1 MKKRFYILYIMYAVV
16 GILSL
21 TTAACSSDKEEG
33 EKPSPEN
40 KTMEVAFSISVP
52 GSENAL
58 NATRIPGIPDP
69 GTDTGEHDDWDRLT
83 VIIAYTQLDM
93 KKTVYYDTFTKDEF
107 YSTNVVQ
114 HKETNSRLLPDSDND
129 GFHEL
134 MMVLPTGSCRIYGVT
149 YTAGKG
155 FDPEGV
161 LKKISDDGEDH
172 NDVILNLQISNDYA
186 ERDVS
191 KFVSVATG
199 YAINTKDNSEVLQV
213 SLNNIEEMRQYWRM
227 QLNRLA
233 AKVDIQWDA
242 QSAYEKNTETGNVQY
257 TDVKINS
264 FSFCGGAATDG
275 TTGST
280 IGTGSGY
287 LFPMLAKEKEL
298 PAISGKKNFINTSE
312 ISRRNGRVYHYTFP
326 DGHAPKITFKLETT
340 TTASTSG
347 AVKKTS
353 DYTFDLKNV
362 TEGLLQPATWYKIN
376 VKVTGKEKQE
386 SVIIDSFK

>member
-1 MKKRFYILYIMYAVV
+1 MKKRFYILYIMYTVV

-33 EKPSPEN
+33 EKPSLKN

-52 GSENAL
+52 GSENASD
-58 NATRIPGIPDP
+58 ATRIPDP

-93 KKTVYYDTFTKDEF
+93 KRTVYYDTFTKEEF
-107 YSTNVVQ
+107 YSNNVVQ
-114 HKETNSRLLPDSDND
+114 HQHTNSRLLPDSDND
-129 GFHEL
+129 GYHEF
-134 MMVLPTGSCRIYGVT
+134 MMSLPIGKCRIYGVT
-149 YTAGKG
+149 YTDGKG
-155 FDPEGV
+155 FDPVGE
-161 LKKISDDGEDH
+161 LNKIKDDGKDH
-172 NDVILNLQISNDYA
+172 NGDIIKLQISNDYA
-186 ERDVS
+186 KDDGAKVA
-191 KFVSVATG
+191 KFISVATG
-199 YAINTKDNSEVLQV
+199 YAINTKDNSEDLQV

-264 FSFCGGAATDG
+264 FSFCGGTTDQNVG
-275 TTGST
+275 A
-280 IGTGSGY
+280 GSGY
-287 LFPMLAKEKEL
+287 LFPTLAKGMNL
-298 PAISGKKNFINTSE
+298 PAISGKKDFINTSE

-326 DGHAPKITFKLETT
+326 DGHTPKITFKLETT
-340 TTASTSG
+340 TTASTG
-347 AVKKTS
+347 NADKKTS
-353 DYTFDLKNV
+353 TYTFDLKNV
-362 TEGLLQPATWYKIN
+362 TEGSLLPATWYKIN

-386 SVIIDSFK
+386 SIIIDSFK

>member
-33 EKPSPEN
+33 EKPSLKN

-52 GSENAL
+52 GSENAS
-58 NATRIPGIPDP
+58 NATRIPDP
-69 GTDTGEHDDWDRLT
+69 GTDTGEHDDWNRLT

-93 KKTVYYDTFTKDEF
+93 KRTVYYDTFTKDEF
-107 YSTNVVQ
+107 YSNNVVQ
-114 HKETNSRLLPDSDND
+114 HQHTNSRLLPDSDND
-129 GFHEL
+129 GYHEF
-134 MMVLPTGSCRIYGVT
+134 MMSLPIGKCRIYGVT
-149 YTAGKG
+149 YTAGMG
-155 FDPEGV
+155 FDPESK
-161 LKKISDDGEDH
+161 LKKISDDGKDY
-172 NDVILNLQISNDYA
+172 NDDILKLQISNDYA
-186 ERDVS
+186 GNDVS
-191 KFVSVATG
+191 KFISVATG
-199 YAINTKDNSEVLQV
+199 YAINTKDNSEDLQV

-264 FSFCGGAATDG
+264 FSFCGGATDQNVG
-275 TTGST
+275 A
-280 IGTGSGY
+280 GSGY
-287 LFPMLAKEKEL
+287 LFPTLAKEKNL
-298 PAISGKKNFINTSE
+298 PAISGKKDFINTSE

-326 DGHAPKITFKLETT
+326 DGHTPKITFKLETT
-340 TTASTSG
+340 TTASTG
-347 AVKKTS
+347 NADKKTS
-353 DYTFDLKNV
+353 TYTFDLKNV
-362 TEGLLQPATWYKIN
+362 TEGSLLPATWYKIN

-386 SVIIDSFK
+386 SIIIDSFK

>member
-33 EKPSPEN
+33 EKPSLKS

-52 GSENAL
+52 GSESASD
-58 NATRIPGIPDP
+58 ATRIPDP

-93 KKTVYYDTFTKDEF
+93 KRTVYYDTFTKDEF
-107 YSTNVVQ
+107 YSNNVVQ
-114 HKETNSRLLPDSDND
+114 HQHTNSRLLPDSDND
-129 GFHEL
+129 GYHEF
-134 MMVLPTGSCRIYGVT
+134 MMSLPIGKCRIYGVT
-149 YTAGKG
+149 YTDGKG
-155 FDPEGV
+155 FDPVGE
-161 LKKISDDGEDH
+161 LNKIKDDGKDH
-172 NDVILNLQISNDYA
+172 NGDIIKLQISNDYA
-186 ERDVS
+186 KDNGAKVA
-191 KFVSVATG
+191 KFISVATG
-199 YAINTKDNSEVLQV
+199 YAINTKDNSEDLQV
-213 SLNNIEEMRQYWRM
+213 SLNNIEEMRQYWRI

-264 FSFCGGAATDG
+264 FSFCGGATDQNVG
-275 TTGST
+275 A
-280 IGTGSGY
+280 GSGY
-287 LFPMLAKEKEL
+287 LFPTLAKEKNL
-298 PAISGKKNFINTSE
+298 PAISGKKEFINTSE

-326 DGHAPKITFKLETT
+326 DGHTPKITFKLVT
-340 TTASTSG
+340 STGVIKDKESN
-347 AVKKTS
+347 
-353 DYTFDLKNV
+353 YTFDLKNV
-362 TEGLLQPATWYKIN
+362 TEGLLLPATWYKIN

-386 SVIIDSFK
+386 SIIIDSFK

>member
-33 EKPSPEN
+33 EKPSSES

-52 GSENAL
+52 GSESASD
-58 NATRIPGIPDP
+58 ATRIPDP

-93 KKTVYYDTFTKDEF
+93 KRTVYYDTFTKDEF
-107 YSTNVVQ
+107 YSNNVVQ
-114 HKETNSRLLPDSDND
+114 HQHTNSRLLPDSDND
-129 GFHEL
+129 GYHEF
-134 MMVLPTGSCRIYGVT
+134 MMSLPIGKCRIYGVT
-149 YTAGKG
+149 YTDGKG
-155 FDPEGV
+155 FDPESK
-161 LKKISDDGEDH
+161 LKKISDDGIDH
-172 NDVILNLQISNDYA
+172 NDDILKLQISNDYA
-186 ERDVS
+186 GNDVS
-191 KFVSVATG
+191 KFISVATG
-199 YAINTKDNSEVLQV
+199 YAINTKDNSEDLQV

-264 FSFCGGAATDG
+264 FSFCGGATDQNVG
-275 TTGST
+275 A
-280 IGTGSGY
+280 GSGY
-287 LFPMLAKEKEL
+287 LFPTLAKEKNL
-298 PAISGKKNFINTSE
+298 PAISGKKDFINTSE

-326 DGHAPKITFKLETT
+326 DGHTPKITFKLETT
-340 TTASTSG
+340 TTASTG
-347 AVKKTS
+347 NADKKTS
-353 DYTFDLKNV
+353 TYTFDLKNV
-362 TEGLLQPATWYKIN
+362 TEGSLLPATWYKIN

-386 SVIIDSFK
+386 SVSIDTFK

>member
-33 EKPSPEN
+33 EKPSLKN

-52 GSENAL
+52 GSENASD
-58 NATRIPGIPDP
+58 ATRIPDLPDP

-93 KKTVYYDTFTKDEF
+93 KRTVYYDTFTKDEF
-107 YSTNVVQ
+107 YSNNVVQ
-114 HKETNSRLLPDSDND
+114 HQHTNSRLLPDSDND
-129 GFHEL
+129 GYHEF
-134 MMVLPTGSCRIYGVT
+134 MMSLPIGKCRIYGVT
-149 YTAGKG
+149 YTDGKG
-155 FDPEGV
+155 FDPVGE
-161 LKKISDDGEDH
+161 LKKISDDGKDH
-172 NDVILNLQISNDYA
+172 NGDIIKLQISNDYA
-186 ERDVS
+186 KDDGAKVA

-199 YAINTKDNSEVLQV
+199 YAINTKDNSKDLQV

-264 FSFCGGAATDG
+264 FSFCGGATDQNV
-275 TTGST
+275 
-280 IGTGSGY
+280 GTGSGY
-287 LFPMLAKEKEL
+287 LFPTLAKEMKL
-298 PAISGKKNFINTSE
+298 PAISGKKDFINTSE

-347 AVKKTS
+347 AVTS

-362 TEGLLQPATWYKIN
+362 TEGVLLPATWYKIN
-376 VKVTGKEKQE
+376 VKVTGKEKQK

>member
-33 EKPSPEN
+33 EKPSLKN

-52 GSENAL
+52 GSENASD
-58 NATRIPGIPDP
+58 ATRIPDLPDP

-93 KKTVYYDTFTKDEF
+93 KRTVYYDTFTKDEF
-107 YSTNVVQ
+107 YSNNVVQ
-114 HKETNSRLLPDSDND
+114 HQHTNSRLLPDSDND
-129 GFHEL
+129 GYHEF
-134 MMVLPTGSCRIYGVT
+134 MMSLPIGKCRIYGVT
-149 YTAGKG
+149 YTEGKG
-155 FDPEGV
+155 FDPVGE
-161 LKKISDDGEDH
+161 LKKISDDGKDH
-172 NDVILNLQISNDYA
+172 NGDILNLQISNDYA
-186 ERDVS
+186 GNDVS

-199 YAINTKDNSEVLQV
+199 YAINTKDNSEDLQV

-264 FSFCGGAATDG
+264 FSFCGGATDQNVG
-275 TTGST
+275 A
-280 IGTGSGY
+280 GSGY
-287 LFPMLAKEKEL
+287 LFPTLAKEENL
-298 PAISGKKNFINTSE
+298 HAISGKKEFINTSE

-326 DGHAPKITFKLETT
+326 DGHAPKITFKLVT
-340 TTASTSG
+340 STGVIKDKESN
-347 AVKKTS
+347 
-353 DYTFDLKNV
+353 YTFDLKNV
-362 TEGLLQPATWYKIN
+362 TEGLLLPATWYKIN

-386 SVIIDSFK
+386 SIIIDSFK

>member
-1 MKKRFYILYIMYAVV
+1 MKKRFYILYILYAVV

-33 EKPSPEN
+33 EKPSLKN

-52 GSENAL
+52 GSENAS
-58 NATRIPGIPDP
+58 NAKTTKIPDP

-93 KKTVYYDTFTKDEF
+93 KRTVYYDTFTKEEF
-107 YSTNVVQ
+107 YSNNVVQ
-114 HKETNSRLLPDSDND
+114 HQHTNSRLLPDSDND
-129 GFHEL
+129 GYHEF
-134 MMVLPTGSCRIYGVT
+134 MMSLPIGKCRIYGVT
-149 YTAGKG
+149 YTDGKG
-155 FDPEGV
+155 FDPVGE
-161 LKKISDDGEDH
+161 LNKINDDGKDH
-172 NDVILNLQISNDYA
+172 NGDIIKLQISNDYA
-186 ERDVS
+186 KDDGAKVA

-199 YAINTKDNSEVLQV
+199 YAINTKDNSKDLQV

-264 FSFCGGAATDG
+264 FSFCGGATDQNVG
-275 TTGST
+275 A
-280 IGTGSGY
+280 GY
-287 LFPMLAKEKEL
+287 LFPTLAKEENL
-298 PAISGKKNFINTSE
+298 HAISGKKEFINTSE

-326 DGHAPKITFKLETT
+326 DGHTPKITFKLVT
-340 TTASTSG
+340 STGVIKDKESN
-347 AVKKTS
+347 
-353 DYTFDLKNV
+353 YTFDLKNV
-362 TEGLLQPATWYKIN
+362 TEGLLLPATWYKIN

-386 SVIIDSFK
+386 SIIIDSFK

>member
-1 MKKRFYILYIMYAVV
+1 MKKRFYILYILYAVV

-33 EKPSPEN
+33 EKPSLKN

-52 GSENAL
+52 GSENASD
-58 NATRIPGIPDP
+58 ATRIPDP
-69 GTDTGEHDDWDRLT
+69 GTDTGEHDDWNRLT

-93 KKTVYYDTFTKDEF
+93 KRTVYYDTFTKEEF
-107 YSTNVVQ
+107 YSSNVVQ

-129 GFHEL
+129 GYHEF
-134 MMVLPTGSCRIYGVT
+134 MMSLPIGKCRIYGVT
-149 YTAGKG
+149 YTDGKG
-155 FDPEGV
+155 FDPVGE
-161 LKKISDDGEDH
+161 LNKIKDDGKDH
-172 NDVILNLQISNDYA
+172 NGDIIKLQISNDYA
-186 ERDVS
+186 KDDGAKVA
-191 KFVSVATG
+191 KFISVATG

-213 SLNNIEEMRQYWRM
+213 SLDNIEEMKQYWRM

-242 QSAYEKNTETGNVQY
+242 QSAYEKSTETGNVQY

-264 FSFCGGAATDG
+264 FSFCGGATDQNVG
-275 TTGST
+275 A
-280 IGTGSGY
+280 GSGY
-287 LFPMLAKEKEL
+287 LFPTLAKGMNL
-298 PAISGKKNFINTSE
+298 PAISGKKDFINTSE

-340 TTASTSG
+340 TTVSTG
-347 AVKKTS
+347 NADKKTS
-353 DYTFDLKNV
+353 TYTFDLKNV
-362 TEGLLQPATWYKIN
+362 TEGSLQPATWYKIN

-386 SVIIDSFK
+386 SVSIDTFK

>member
-1 MKKRFYILYIMYAVV
+1 MYAVV

-33 EKPSPEN
+33 EKPSLKS

-52 GSENAL
+52 GSENAS
-58 NATRIPGIPDP
+58 NAKTTRTPDP

-93 KKTVYYDTFTKDEF
+93 KRTVYYDTFTKDEF
-107 YSTNVVQ
+107 YSNNVVQ
-114 HKETNSRLLPDSDND
+114 HQHTNSRLLPDSDND
-129 GFHEL
+129 GYHEF
-134 MMVLPTGSCRIYGVT
+134 MMSLPIGKCRIYGVT
-149 YTAGKG
+149 YTAGMG
-155 FDPEGV
+155 FDPESK
-161 LKKISDDGEDH
+161 LKKISDDGKDH
-172 NDVILNLQISNDYA
+172 NDDILKLQISNDYA
-186 ERDVS
+186 GNDVS

-199 YAINTKDNSEVLQV
+199 YAINTKDNSKDLQV

-264 FSFCGGAATDG
+264 FSFCGGATDQNVG
-275 TTGST
+275 A
-280 IGTGSGY
+280 GSGY
-287 LFPMLAKEKEL
+287 LFPTLAKKKNL
-298 PAISGKKNFINTSE
+298 PAISGKKEFINTSE

-326 DGHAPKITFKLETT
+326 DGHAPKITFKLVT
-340 TTASTSG
+340 STGVIKDKESN
-347 AVKKTS
+347 
-353 DYTFDLKNV
+353 YTFDLKNV
-362 TEGLLQPATWYKIN
+362 TEGLLLPATWYKIN

-386 SVIIDSFK
+386 SIIIDSFK

>member
-1 MKKRFYILYIMYAVV
+1 MKKRFYILYILYAVV

-33 EKPSPEN
+33 EKPSLKS

-52 GSENAL
+52 GSESASD
-58 NATRIPGIPDP
+58 ATRIPDP

-93 KKTVYYDTFTKDEF
+93 KRTVYYDTFTKDEF
-107 YSTNVVQ
+107 YSNNVVQ
-114 HKETNSRLLPDSDND
+114 HQHTNSRLLPDSDND
-129 GFHEL
+129 GYHEF
-134 MMVLPTGSCRIYGVT
+134 MMSLPIGKCHIYGVT
-149 YTAGKG
+149 YTDGKG
-155 FDPEGV
+155 FDPVGE
-161 LKKISDDGEDH
+161 LNKINDDGKDH
-172 NDVILNLQISNDYA
+172 NGDIIKLQISNDYA
-186 ERDVS
+186 KDDGAKVA

-199 YAINTKDNSEVLQV
+199 YAINTKDNSKDLQV

-264 FSFCGGAATDG
+264 FSFCGGATNQNVGA
-275 TTGST
+275 
-280 IGTGSGY
+280 GSGY
-287 LFPMLAKEKEL
+287 LFPTLAKEENL
-298 PAISGKKNFINTSE
+298 HAISGKKEFINTSE

-326 DGHAPKITFKLETT
+326 DGHAPKITFKLVT
-340 TTASTSG
+340 STGVIKDKESN
-347 AVKKTS
+347 
-353 DYTFDLKNV
+353 YTFDLKNV
-362 TEGLLQPATWYKIN
+362 TEGLLLPATWYKIN

-386 SVIIDSFK
+386 SIIIDSFK

>member
-52 GSENAL
+52 GSENAS
-58 NATRIPGIPDP
+58 NATRIPDP
-69 GTDTGEHDDWDRLT
+69 GTDTGEHDDWNRLT

-93 KKTVYYDTFTKDEF
+93 KRTVYYDTFTKDEF
-107 YSTNVVQ
+107 YSNNVVQ
-114 HKETNSRLLPDSDND
+114 HQHTNSRLLPDSDND
-129 GFHEL
+129 GYHEF
-134 MMVLPTGSCRIYGVT
+134 MMSLPIGKCRIYGVT
-149 YTAGKG
+149 YTDGKG
-155 FDPEGV
+155 FDPVGE
-161 LKKISDDGEDH
+161 LNKINDDGKDH
-172 NDVILNLQISNDYA
+172 NGDIIKLQISNDYA
-186 ERDVS
+186 KDDGAKVA
-191 KFVSVATG
+191 KFISVATG

-213 SLNNIEEMRQYWRM
+213 SLDNIEEMKQYWRM

-242 QSAYEKNTETGNVQY
+242 QSAYEKSTETGNVQY

-264 FSFCGGAATDG
+264 FSFCGGATDQNVG
-275 TTGST
+275 A
-280 IGTGSGY
+280 GY
-287 LFPMLAKEKEL
+287 LFPTLAKGMNL
-298 PAISGKKNFINTSE
+298 PAISGKKDFINTSE

-326 DGHAPKITFKLETT
+326 DGHAPKITFKLVT
-340 TTASTSG
+340 STGVIKDKESN
-347 AVKKTS
+347 
-353 DYTFDLKNV
+353 YTFDLKNV
-362 TEGLLQPATWYKIN
+362 TEGLLLPATWYKIN

-386 SVIIDSFK
+386 SIIIDSFK

>member
-33 EKPSPEN
+33 EKPSLKN

-52 GSENAL
+52 GSENASD
-58 NATRIPGIPDP
+58 ATRIPDP
-69 GTDTGEHDDWDRLT
+69 GTDTGEHDDWNRLT
-83 VIIAYTQLDM
+83 IIIAYTQLDM
-93 KKTVYYDTFTKDEF
+93 KRTVYYDTFTKDEF
-107 YSTNVVQ
+107 YSNNVVQ
-114 HKETNSRLLPDSDND
+114 HQHTNSRLLPDSDND
-129 GFHEL
+129 GYHEF
-134 MMVLPTGSCRIYGVT
+134 MMSLPIGKCRIYGVT
-149 YTAGKG
+149 YTDGKG
-155 FDPEGV
+155 FDPVGE
-161 LKKISDDGEDH
+161 LNKIKDDGKDH
-172 NDVILNLQISNDYA
+172 NGDIIKLQISNDYA
-186 ERDVS
+186 KDDGAKVA
-191 KFVSVATG
+191 KFISVATG
-199 YAINTKDNSEVLQV
+199 YAINTKDNSEDLQV

-264 FSFCGGAATDG
+264 FSFCGGATDQNVG
-275 TTGST
+275 A
-280 IGTGSGY
+280 GSGY
-287 LFPMLAKEKEL
+287 LFPTLAKEENL
-298 PAISGKKNFINTSE
+298 HAISGKKEFINTSE

-326 DGHAPKITFKLETT
+326 DGHAPKITFKLVT
-340 TTASTSG
+340 STG
-347 AVKKTS
+347 VIKDKES

-362 TEGLLQPATWYKIN
+362 TEGLLLPATWYKIN

-386 SVIIDSFK
+386 SIIIDSFK

>member
-33 EKPSPEN
+33 EKPSLKN

-52 GSENAL
+52 GSENASD
-58 NATRIPGIPDP
+58 ATRIPDP
-69 GTDTGEHDDWDRLT
+69 GTDTGEHDDWNRLT

-93 KKTVYYDTFTKDEF
+93 KRTVYYDTFTKDEF
-107 YSTNVVQ
+107 YSNNVVQ
-114 HKETNSRLLPDSDND
+114 HQHTNSRLLPDSDND
-129 GFHEL
+129 GYHEF
-134 MMVLPTGSCRIYGVT
+134 MMSLPIGKCRIYGVT
-149 YTAGKG
+149 YTAGMG
-155 FDPEGV
+155 FDPESK
-161 LKKISDDGEDH
+161 LKKISDDGKDH
-172 NDVILNLQISNDYA
+172 NDDILKLQISNDYA
-186 ERDVS
+186 GNDVS

-199 YAINTKDNSEVLQV
+199 YAINTKDNSKYLQV

-264 FSFCGGAATDG
+264 FSFCGGATDQNVG
-275 TTGST
+275 A
-280 IGTGSGY
+280 GSGY
-287 LFPMLAKEKEL
+287 LFPTLAKEENL
-298 PAISGKKNFINTSE
+298 HAISGKKEFINTSE

-326 DGHAPKITFKLETT
+326 DGHAPKITFELKTT
-340 TTASTSG
+340 TTASTE
-347 AVKKTS
+347 AAENKTS
-353 DYTFDLKNV
+353 NYTFDLKNV
-362 TEGLLQPATWYKIN
+362 TEGLLLPATWYKIN

-386 SVIIDSFK
+386 SIIIDSFK

>member
-52 GSENAL
+52 GSENAS
-58 NATRIPGIPDP
+58 NATRIPDP
-69 GTDTGEHDDWDRLT
+69 GTDTGEHDDWNRLT

-93 KKTVYYDTFTKDEF
+93 KRTVYYDTFTKEEF
-107 YSTNVVQ
+107 YSNNVVQ
-114 HKETNSRLLPDSDND
+114 HQHTNSRLLPDSDND
-129 GFHEL
+129 GYHEF
-134 MMVLPTGSCRIYGVT
+134 MMSLPIGKCRIYGVT
-149 YTAGKG
+149 YTDGKG
-155 FDPEGV
+155 FDPVGE
-161 LKKISDDGEDH
+161 LNKINDDGKDH
-172 NDVILNLQISNDYA
+172 NGDIIKLQISNDYA
-186 ERDVS
+186 KDDGAKVA

-199 YAINTKDNSEVLQV
+199 YAINTKDNSKDLQV

-264 FSFCGGAATDG
+264 FSFCGGATDQNVG
-275 TTGST
+275 A
-280 IGTGSGY
+280 GY
-287 LFPMLAKEKEL
+287 LFPTLAKEENL
-298 PAISGKKNFINTSE
+298 HAISGKKEFINTSE

-326 DGHAPKITFKLETT
+326 DGHAPKITFKLVT
-340 TTASTSG
+340 STGVIKDKESN
-347 AVKKTS
+347 
-353 DYTFDLKNV
+353 YTFDLKNV
-362 TEGLLQPATWYKIN
+362 TEGLLLPATWYKIN

-386 SVIIDSFK
+386 SIIIDSFK

>member
-33 EKPSPEN
+33 EKPSLKS

-52 GSENAL
+52 GSENAS
-58 NATRIPGIPDP
+58 NAKTIRIPDP
-69 GTDTGEHDDWDRLT
+69 GTDTGEHDDWNRLT

-93 KKTVYYDTFTKDEF
+93 KRTVYYDTFTKEEF
-107 YSTNVVQ
+107 YSNNVVQ
-114 HKETNSRLLPDSDND
+114 HQHTNSRLLPDSDND
-129 GFHEL
+129 GYHEF
-134 MMVLPTGSCRIYGVT
+134 MMSLPIGKCRIYGVT
-149 YTAGKG
+149 YTDGKG
-155 FDPEGV
+155 FDPVGE
-161 LKKISDDGEDH
+161 LNKIKDDGKDH
-172 NDVILNLQISNDYA
+172 NGDIIKLQISNDYA
-186 ERDVS
+186 KDDRAKVA
-191 KFVSVATG
+191 KFISVATG
-199 YAINTKDNSEVLQV
+199 YAINTKDNSKDLQV

-264 FSFCGGAATDG
+264 FSFCGGAATAG
-275 TTGST
+275 TTGPNV
-280 IGTGSGY
+280 TGSGY
-287 LFPMLAKEKEL
+287 LFPTLAKEKNL
-298 PAISGKKNFINTSE
+298 PAISGKKDFINTSE

-326 DGHAPKITFKLETT
+326 DGHTPKITFKLVT
-340 TTASTSG
+340 STGVIKDKESN
-347 AVKKTS
+347 
-353 DYTFDLKNV
+353 YTFDLKNV
-362 TEGLLQPATWYKIN
+362 TEGLLLPATWYKIN

-386 SVIIDSFK
+386 SVSIDTFK

>member
-33 EKPSPEN
+33 EKPSLKN

-52 GSENAL
+52 GSESASD
-58 NATRIPGIPDP
+58 ATRIPDP
-69 GTDTGEHDDWDRLT
+69 GTDTGEHDDWNRLT

-93 KKTVYYDTFTKDEF
+93 KRTVYYDTFTKDEF
-107 YSTNVVQ
+107 YSNNVVQ
-114 HKETNSRLLPDSDND
+114 HQHTNSRLLPDSDND
-129 GFHEL
+129 GYHEF
-134 MMVLPTGSCRIYGVT
+134 MMSLPIGKCRIYGVT
-149 YTAGKG
+149 YTDGKG
-155 FDPEGV
+155 FDPVGE
-161 LKKISDDGEDH
+161 LNKIKDDGKDH
-172 NDVILNLQISNDYA
+172 NGDIIKLQISNDYA
-186 ERDVS
+186 KDDGAKVA
-191 KFVSVATG
+191 KFISVATG
-199 YAINTKDNSEVLQV
+199 YAINTKDNSEDLQV

-264 FSFCGGAATDG
+264 FSFCGGATDQNVG
-275 TTGST
+275 A
-280 IGTGSGY
+280 GSGY
-287 LFPMLAKEKEL
+287 LFPTLAKEKNL
-298 PAISGKKNFINTSE
+298 PAISGKKDFINTSE

-326 DGHAPKITFKLETT
+326 DGHAPKITFKLVT
-340 TTASTSG
+340 STGVIKDKESN
-347 AVKKTS
+347 
-353 DYTFDLKNV
+353 YTFDLKNV
-362 TEGLLQPATWYKIN
+362 TEGLLLPATWYKIN

-386 SVIIDSFK
+386 SIIIDSFK

>member
-33 EKPSPEN
+33 EKPSLKS

-52 GSENAL
+52 GSESASD
-58 NATRIPGIPDP
+58 ATRIPDP

-93 KKTVYYDTFTKDEF
+93 KRTVYYDTFTKDEF
-107 YSTNVVQ
+107 YSNNVVQ
-114 HKETNSRLLPDSDND
+114 HQHTNSRLLPDSDND
-129 GFHEL
+129 GYHEF
-134 MMVLPTGSCRIYGVT
+134 MMSLPIGKCSIYGVT
-149 YTAGKG
+149 YTDGKG
-155 FDPEGV
+155 FDPVGE
-161 LKKISDDGEDH
+161 LKKINDDGEDH
-172 NDVILNLQISNDYA
+172 NDDIIKLQISNDYA
-186 ERDVS
+186 KDDGAKVA
-191 KFVSVATG
+191 KFISVATG

-213 SLNNIEEMRQYWRM
+213 SLDNIEEMKQYWRM

-242 QSAYEKNTETGNVQY
+242 QSAYEKSTETGNVQY

-264 FSFCGGAATDG
+264 FSFCGGATDQNVG
-275 TTGST
+275 A
-280 IGTGSGY
+280 GSGY
-287 LFPMLAKEKEL
+287 LFPTLAKGMNL
-298 PAISGKKNFINTSE
+298 PAISGKKDFINTSE

-340 TTASTSG
+340 TTVSTG
-347 AVKKTS
+347 NADKKTS
-353 DYTFDLKNV
+353 TYTFDLKNV
-362 TEGLLQPATWYKIN
+362 TEGSLQPATWYKIN

-386 SVIIDSFK
+386 SVSIDTFK

>member
-1 MKKRFYILYIMYAVV
+1 MYAVV

-33 EKPSPEN
+33 EKPSLKN

-52 GSENAL
+52 GSENAS
-58 NATRIPGIPDP
+58 NAKTTKAPDP
-69 GTDTGEHDDWDRLT
+69 GTDTGEHDDWNRLT
-83 VIIAYTQLDM
+83 IIIAYTQLDM
-93 KKTVYYDTFTKDEF
+93 KRTVYYDTFTKEEF
-107 YSTNVVQ
+107 YSNNVVQ
-114 HKETNSRLLPDSDND
+114 HQHTNSRLLPDSDND
-129 GFHEL
+129 GYHEF
-134 MMVLPTGSCRIYGVT
+134 MMSLPIGKCRIYGVT
-149 YTAGKG
+149 YTDGKG
-155 FDPEGV
+155 FDPVGE
-161 LKKISDDGEDH
+161 LNKINDDGKDH
-172 NDVILNLQISNDYA
+172 NGDIIKLQISNDYA
-186 ERDVS
+186 KDDGAKVA

-199 YAINTKDNSEVLQV
+199 YAINTKDNSKDLQV

-264 FSFCGGAATDG
+264 FSFCGGATDQNVG
-275 TTGST
+275 A
-280 IGTGSGY
+280 GSGY
-287 LFPMLAKEKEL
+287 LFPTLAKKKNL
-298 PAISGKKNFINTSE
+298 PAISGKKEFINTSE

-326 DGHAPKITFKLETT
+326 DGHAPKITFKLVT
-340 TTASTSG
+340 STGVIKDKESN
-347 AVKKTS
+347 
-353 DYTFDLKNV
+353 YTFDLKNV
-362 TEGLLQPATWYKIN
+362 TEGLLLPATWYKIN

>member
-33 EKPSPEN
+33 EKPSLKS

-52 GSENAL
+52 GSENASD
-58 NATRIPGIPDP
+58 ATRIPDP
-69 GTDTGEHDDWDRLT
+69 GTDTGEHDDWNRLT

-93 KKTVYYDTFTKDEF
+93 KRTVYYDTFTKDEF
-107 YSTNVVQ
+107 YSNNVVQ
-114 HKETNSRLLPDSDND
+114 HQHTNSRLLPDSDND
-129 GFHEL
+129 GYHEF
-134 MMVLPTGSCRIYGVT
+134 MMSLPIGKCRIYGVT
-149 YTAGKG
+149 YTDGKG
-155 FDPEGV
+155 FDPVGE
-161 LKKISDDGEDH
+161 LNKINDDGKDH
-172 NDVILNLQISNDYA
+172 NGDIIKLQISNDYA
-186 ERDVS
+186 KDDGAKVA

-199 YAINTKDNSEVLQV
+199 YAINTKDNSKDLQV

-264 FSFCGGAATDG
+264 FSFCGGATDQNVG
-275 TTGST
+275 A
-280 IGTGSGY
+280 GSGY
-287 LFPMLAKEKEL
+287 LFPTLAKEKNL
-298 PAISGKKNFINTSE
+298 PAISGKKEFINTSE

-326 DGHAPKITFKLETT
+326 DGHAPKITFKLVT
-340 TTASTSG
+340 STGVIKDKESN
-347 AVKKTS
+347 
-353 DYTFDLKNV
+353 YTFDLKNV
-362 TEGLLQPATWYKIN
+362 TEGLLLPATWYKIN

-386 SVIIDSFK
+386 SIIIDSFK

>member
-33 EKPSPEN
+33 EKPSLKS

-52 GSENAL
+52 GSESASD
-58 NATRIPGIPDP
+58 ATRIPDP

-93 KKTVYYDTFTKDEF
+93 KRTVYYDTFTKDEF
-107 YSTNVVQ
+107 YSNNVVQ
-114 HKETNSRLLPDSDND
+114 HQHTNSRLLPDSDND
-129 GFHEL
+129 GYHEF
-134 MMVLPTGSCRIYGVT
+134 MMSLPIGKCRIYGVT
-149 YTAGKG
+149 YTDGKG
-155 FDPEGV
+155 FDPVGE
-161 LKKISDDGEDH
+161 LKKISDDGKDH
-172 NDVILNLQISNDYA
+172 NGEIIKLQISNDYA
-186 ERDVS
+186 KDDGAKVA
-191 KFVSVATG
+191 KFISVATG
-199 YAINTKDNSEVLQV
+199 YAINTKDNSEDLQV

-264 FSFCGGAATDG
+264 FSFCGGTTDQNVG
-275 TTGST
+275 A
-280 IGTGSGY
+280 GSGY
-287 LFPMLAKEKEL
+287 LFPTLAKEKNL
-298 PAISGKKNFINTSE
+298 HAISGKKEFINTSE

-326 DGHAPKITFKLETT
+326 DGHAPKITFKLVT
-340 TTASTSG
+340 STGVIKDKESN
-347 AVKKTS
+347 
-353 DYTFDLKNV
+353 YTFDLKNV
-362 TEGLLQPATWYKIN
+362 TEGLLLPATWYKIN

-386 SVIIDSFK
+386 SIIIDSFK

>member
-33 EKPSPEN
+33 EKPTLKS

-52 GSENAL
+52 GSENASD
-58 NATRIPGIPDP
+58 ATRIPDP
-69 GTDTGEHDDWDRLT
+69 GTDTGEHDDWNRLT

-93 KKTVYYDTFTKDEF
+93 KRTVYYDTFTKDEF
-107 YSTNVVQ
+107 YSNNVVQ
-114 HKETNSRLLPDSDND
+114 HQHTNSRLLPDSDND
-129 GFHEL
+129 GYHEF
-134 MMVLPTGSCRIYGVT
+134 MMSLPIGKCRIYGVT
-149 YTAGKG
+149 YTAGMG
-155 FDPEGV
+155 FDPESK
-161 LKKISDDGEDH
+161 LKKISDDGKDY
-172 NDVILNLQISNDYA
+172 NDDILKLQISNDYA
-186 ERDVS
+186 GNDVS
-191 KFVSVATG
+191 KFISVATG
-199 YAINTKDNSEVLQV
+199 YAINTKDNSKDLQV

-264 FSFCGGAATDG
+264 FSFCGGATDQNVG
-275 TTGST
+275 A
-280 IGTGSGY
+280 GSGY
-287 LFPMLAKEKEL
+287 LFPTLAKEENL
-298 PAISGKKNFINTSE
+298 HAISGKKDFINTSE

-326 DGHAPKITFKLETT
+326 DGHTPKITFKLETT
-340 TTASTSG
+340 TTASTG
-347 AVKKTS
+347 NADKKTS
-353 DYTFDLKNV
+353 TYTFDLKNV
-362 TEGLLQPATWYKIN
+362 TEGSLLPATWYKIN

-386 SVIIDSFK
+386 SIIIDSFK

>member
-52 GSENAL
+52 GSENAS

-93 KKTVYYDTFTKDEF
+93 KRTVYYDTFTKDEF

-149 YTAGKG
+149 YTAGKR

-172 NDVILNLQISNDYA
+172 NKDILKLQISNDYA
-186 ERDVS
+186 EGDVS

-199 YAINTKDNSEVLQV
+199 YAINTKDNSEDLQV

-264 FSFCGGAATDG
+264 FSFCGGATNQNVGA
-275 TTGST
+275 
-280 IGTGSGY
+280 GSGY
-287 LFPMLAKEKEL
+287 LFPTLAKKKNL
-298 PAISGKKNFINTSE
+298 PAISGKKEFINTSE

-326 DGHAPKITFKLETT
+326 DGHTPKITFKLVT
-340 TTASTSG
+340 STGVIKDKESN
-347 AVKKTS
+347 
-353 DYTFDLKNV
+353 YTFDLKNV
-362 TEGLLQPATWYKIN
+362 TEGLLLPATWYKIN

-386 SVIIDSFK
+386 SIIIDSFK

>member
-33 EKPSPEN
+33 EKPSLKS

-52 GSENAL
+52 GSENASD
-58 NATRIPGIPDP
+58 ATRIPDP
-69 GTDTGEHDDWDRLT
+69 GTDTGEHDDWNRLT

-93 KKTVYYDTFTKDEF
+93 KRTVYYDTFTKEEF
-107 YSTNVVQ
+107 YSNNVVQ
-114 HKETNSRLLPDSDND
+114 HQHTNSRLLPDSDND
-129 GFHEL
+129 GYHEF
-134 MMVLPTGSCRIYGVT
+134 MMSLPIGKCRIYGVT
-149 YTAGKG
+149 YTDGKG
-155 FDPEGV
+155 FDPVGE
-161 LKKISDDGEDH
+161 LNKISDDGKDH
-172 NDVILNLQISNDYA
+172 NDDILNLQISNDYA
-186 ERDVS
+186 ENDVS

-199 YAINTKDNSEVLQV
+199 YAINTKDNSEDLQV

-242 QSAYEKNTETGNVQY
+242 QSAYEKSTETGNVQY

-264 FSFCGGAATDG
+264 FSFCGGATDQNVG
-275 TTGST
+275 A
-280 IGTGSGY
+280 GSGY
-287 LFPMLAKEKEL
+287 LFPTLAKEKNL
-298 PAISGKKNFINTSE
+298 PAISGKKDFINTSE

-326 DGHAPKITFKLETT
+326 DGHTPKITFKLETT
-340 TTASTSG
+340 TTASTG
-347 AVKKTS
+347 NADKKTS
-353 DYTFDLKNV
+353 TYTFDLKNV
-362 TEGLLQPATWYKIN
+362 TEGSLQPATWYKIN

-386 SVIIDSFK
+386 SVSIDTFK

>member
-33 EKPSPEN
+33 EKPSLKS

-52 GSENAL
+52 GSESASD
-58 NATRIPGIPDP
+58 ATRIPDP

-93 KKTVYYDTFTKDEF
+93 KRTVYYDTFTKDEF
-107 YSTNVVQ
+107 YSNNVVQ
-114 HKETNSRLLPDSDND
+114 HQHTNSRLLPDSDND
-129 GFHEL
+129 GYHEF
-134 MMVLPTGSCRIYGVT
+134 MMSLPIGKCRIYGVT
-149 YTAGKG
+149 YTAGMG
-155 FDPEGV
+155 FDPESK
-161 LKKISDDGEDH
+161 LKKISDDGKDH
-172 NDVILNLQISNDYA
+172 NDDILKLQISNDYA
-186 ERDVS
+186 GNDVS
-191 KFVSVATG
+191 KFISVATG
-199 YAINTKDNSEVLQV
+199 YAINTKDNSEDLQV

-264 FSFCGGAATDG
+264 FSFCGGATDQNVG
-275 TTGST
+275 A
-280 IGTGSGY
+280 GSGY
-287 LFPMLAKEKEL
+287 LFPTLAKGMNL
-298 PAISGKKNFINTSE
+298 PAISGKKDFINTSE

-326 DGHAPKITFKLETT
+326 DGHAPKITFKLVT
-340 TTASTSG
+340 STGVIKDKESN
-347 AVKKTS
+347 
-353 DYTFDLKNV
+353 YTFDLKNV
-362 TEGLLQPATWYKIN
+362 TEGLLLPATWYKIN

-386 SVIIDSFK
+386 SIIIDSFK

>member
-33 EKPSPEN
+33 EKPSLKN

-52 GSENAL
+52 GSENAS
-58 NATRIPGIPDP
+58 NAKTTKAPDP
-69 GTDTGEHDDWDRLT
+69 GTDTGEHDDWNRLT
-83 VIIAYTQLDM
+83 IIIAYTQLDM
-93 KKTVYYDTFTKDEF
+93 KRTVYYDTFTKEEF
-107 YSTNVVQ
+107 YSNNVVQ
-114 HKETNSRLLPDSDND
+114 HQHTNSRLLPDSDND
-129 GFHEL
+129 GYHEF
-134 MMVLPTGSCRIYGVT
+134 MMSLPIGKCRIYGVT
-149 YTAGKG
+149 YTDGKG
-155 FDPEGV
+155 FDPVGE
-161 LKKISDDGEDH
+161 LNKINDDGKDH
-172 NDVILNLQISNDYA
+172 NGDIIKLQISNDYA
-186 ERDVS
+186 KDDGAKVA

-199 YAINTKDNSEVLQV
+199 YAINTKDNSKDLQV

-264 FSFCGGAATDG
+264 FSFCGGATDQNVG
-275 TTGST
+275 A
-280 IGTGSGY
+280 GSGY
-287 LFPMLAKEKEL
+287 LFPTLAKEKNL
-298 PAISGKKNFINTSE
+298 PAISGKKDFINTSE

-326 DGHAPKITFKLETT
+326 DGHTPKITFKLETT
-340 TTASTSG
+340 TTASTG
-347 AVKKTS
+347 NADKKTS
-353 DYTFDLKNV
+353 TYTFDLKNV
-362 TEGLLQPATWYKIN
+362 TEGSLQPATWYKIN

-386 SVIIDSFK
+386 SVSIDTFK

>member
-33 EKPSPEN
+33 EKPSLKN

-52 GSENAL
+52 GSENAS
-58 NATRIPGIPDP
+58 NATRIPDP

-93 KKTVYYDTFTKDEF
+93 KRTVYYDTFTKDEF
-107 YSTNVVQ
+107 YSNNVVQ
-114 HKETNSRLLPDSDND
+114 HQHTNSRLLPDSDND
-129 GFHEL
+129 GYHEF
-134 MMVLPTGSCRIYGVT
+134 MMSLPIGKCRIYGVT
-149 YTAGKG
+149 YTDGKG
-155 FDPEGV
+155 FDPVGE
-161 LKKISDDGEDH
+161 LNKIKDDGKDH
-172 NDVILNLQISNDYA
+172 NGDILNLQISNDYA
-186 ERDVS
+186 GNDVS

-199 YAINTKDNSEVLQV
+199 YAINTKDNSEDLQV

-264 FSFCGGAATDG
+264 FSFCGGATDQNVG
-275 TTGST
+275 A
-280 IGTGSGY
+280 GSGY
-287 LFPMLAKEKEL
+287 LFPTLAKEKNL
-298 PAISGKKNFINTSE
+298 PAISGKKDFINTSE

-347 AVKKTS
+347 AVTS

-362 TEGLLQPATWYKIN
+362 TEGVLLPATWYKIN
-376 VKVTGKEKQE
+376 VKVTGKEKQK